1 MKGTEKRAAE
11 SFKGDDNKLISYS
24 AARKYDSFVGILA
37 DDFVMIDIDT
47 PAEAK
52 LFLKIAD
59 HLHLG
64 CSVLK
69 TSKGIHAYFK
79 GFDLAKNS
87 IEWYSPIGIKVT
99 TKLGTKN
106 TADPLRISGV
116 TRKWLRKTNDFEPL
130 PKWLYPMDKKKNHV
144 TEIDEGNRNQELFN
158 YILKLQSAG
167 LSKKEIRET
176 IRIINK
182 FVLSSPL
189 SDDEIN
195 VILRDEAFMKESF
208 FKGSIFLHDKFAQ
221 FLIAEHNIILIQDV
235 LHIYE
240 YGVYSDKQNDIEKAM
255 IKHLPNLTKAKRIE
269 VLSYLQLK
277 AEEKVLASTNFVAV
291 KNGILNLSTWELL
304 SFDPNII
311 IKNKIDVNFVPKA
324 YFDVTDKTLDKIAC
338 QDKSLRKVL
347 EEIFGYILLRRNE
360 MGKAFILTGGGS
372 NGKSSYLKI
381 VRRLAGEENTSSLD
395 LKELNQRF
403 KTAELFG
410 KLANIGD
417 DISGEYIKDNSEFKK
432 LVTGEAIN
440 VERKGR
446 DPFDFTNYAKL
457 IFSANRMPRI
467 NDTSSG
473 LMRRLMMIPFN
484 AKFSV
489 NDSDF
494 DPFIQDKLLSKESME
509 YVLNLAIAGL
519 KRLLKNKKF
528 SPSKTIEKE
537 TSQYEIQ
544 NNPILGFIED
554 SESKFEN
561 EITSDVYQIYQVWCA
576 ENGYQAVAANT
587 FSREINRRLNLETK
601 NQKIDGKTR
610 RVYIKKE
617 K

>member
-11 SFKGDDNKLISYS
+11 SFKGDDTKLITYN

-37 DDFVMIDIDT
+37 DEFVMIDIDT

-52 LFLKIAD
+52 LFLKIVD
-59 HLHLG
+59 SLKIG
-64 CSVLK
+64 CAVLK
-69 TSKGIHAYFK
+69 TTKGIHAYFK
-79 GFDLAKNS
+79 GYELTKNS
-87 IEWYSPIGIKVT
+87 IEWYSAVGIQVT
-99 TKLGTKN
+99 TKLGIKN
-106 TADPLRISGV
+106 TADPLRIDGK
-116 TRKWLRKTNDFEPL
+116 TRKWIRKTNEYDSL
-130 PKWLYPMDKKKNHV
+130 PKWLYPMDKKKNHI
-144 TEIDEGNRNQELFN
+144 TEIEEGNRNQELFN
-158 YILKLQSAG
+158 YILKLQSVG
-167 LSKKEIRET
+167 MSKREIRET

-182 FVLSSPL
+182 YVLKNSL

-195 VILRDEAFMKESF
+195 IILRDEAFMKESF
-208 FKGSIFLHDKFAQ
+208 YKGNTFLHDQFAK
-221 FLIAEHNIILIQDV
+221 FLISEHNIILINDV
-235 LHIYE
+235 LHIYVE
-240 YGVYSDKQNDIEKAM
+240 GIYSDKQNDIEKAM
-255 IKHLPNLTKAKRIE
+255 IKHLPTLTKAKRLE
-269 VLSYLQLK
+269 VMSYLQLK
-277 AEEKVLASTNFVAV
+277 AEERFLAPTNYVAV
-291 KNGILNLSTWELL
+291 QNGILDLNTWKLL
-304 SFDPNII
+304 SFDSGII
-311 IKNKIDVNFVPKA
+311 IKNKIPVDYVPGA
-324 YFDVTDKTLDKIAC
+324 YYEVTDNTLNKIAC
-338 QDKSLRKVL
+338 HDKSLRNVL

-381 VRRLAGEENTSSLD
+381 VRKLSGEENTSSLD
-395 LKELNQRF
+395 LKELNMRF

-484 AKFSV
+484 AKFSA
-489 NDSDF
+489 SDPDY
-494 DPFIQDKLLSKESME
+494 DPFIQDKLISDESMQ
-509 YVLNLAIAGL
+509 YVLNLAINGL

-537 TSQYEIQ
+537 ISNYEVQ
-544 NNPILGFIED
+544 NNPILGFLQD
-554 SESKFEN
+554 TDTKAEN
-561 EITSDVYQIYQVWCA
+561 EVTGDVFRLYQVWCA
-576 ENGYQAVAANT
+576 DNGYQHVAANT
-587 FSREINRRLNLETK
+587 FTREMNRILGFETK
-601 NQKIDGKTR
+601 VQKIDGKSK
-610 RVYIKKE
+610 RVFVSNKK
-617 K
+617 